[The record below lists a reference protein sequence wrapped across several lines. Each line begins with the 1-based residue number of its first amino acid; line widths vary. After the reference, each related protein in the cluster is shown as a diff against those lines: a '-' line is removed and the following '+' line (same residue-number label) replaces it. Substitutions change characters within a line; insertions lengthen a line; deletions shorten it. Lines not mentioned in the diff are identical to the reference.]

1 MQPENRVQEMENAL
15 GVTQAENMMAQGVPD
30 MGKTDGK
37 GANVEKT
44 DGEKTKMSKKNII
57 GLVVL
62 SLIAIVGVLFGVYGM
77 NSQNEQ
83 IAELKGQVSSANDKV
98 AQLETE
104 KVTITDDELVIED
117 EVEIGNATDVHNPVI
132 VSGTADEA
140 YTLSYVS
147 PTKTNGFYNKA
158 ITIGVRD
165 GEIEYCDVGVVIEG
179 RISYSQESGAS
190 SCEISGVEGKIYK
203 IVDFGA
209 GQDYSLK
216 YLGIIMTDG
225 TVHYLSF
232 KNALI
237 DGIFDASNTLN
248 IDGVITDAID
258 VNASV
263 LLSDGQLGS
272 GHYQTVFILND
283 GSYVRYDESMLN

>member
-1 MQPENRVQEMENAL
+1 MQPENKVQEMENAL

-62 SLIAIVGVLFGVYGM
+62 SLIAIGGVLFGVYGM

-83 IAELKGQVSSANDKV
+83 IAELKGQVSSVNEELAKMD
-98 AQLETE
+98 AEIDE
-104 KVTITDDELVIED
+104 SGELVIED
-117 EVEIGNATDVHNPVI
+117 EVEIGNATDVRNPVI
-132 VSGTADEA
+132 VSGAADEA

-147 PTKTNGFYNKA
+147 PTKTNGFYSKA

-179 RISYSQESGAS
+179 RISYSQESGAN

-232 KNALI
+232 KNALA